1 MKTIIVAALLFASVA
16 SAFAAG
22 SSKPDWAYAVPV
34 KGQPALP
41 RLHENNTLY
50 GLPGTKLRFTR
61 NAVQG
66 LGPDGR
72 TRVPPADWFPA
83 EHSRMP
89 KLVAEG
95 DTARKIVACAL
106 CHSPMGRGRSQNA
119 ALAGLPASYFI
130 GRLQDMQRGLRQSA
144 EPRKENAHQM
154 IAFAKAMTQQEIREA
169 AAYYGALRWTS
180 WMRVVETDTVPKMAS
195 ADGMWLPLAGN
206 AREPIGNR
214 LIETP
219 TDAARTDLRDPHS
232 GFTAY
237 VPKGAVEK
245 GRKLVV
251 TGGGKTR
258 ACATCHGPNLTGLG
272 RVPGIA
278 SRSPS
283 YVARQLYDMQ
293 SGARRGPQTV
303 TWMKPVVARLSA
315 EDILNIAAYTAS
327 LPVPGR

>member
-1 MKTIIVAALLFASVA
+1 M
-16 SAFAAG
+16 
-22 SSKPDWAYAVPV
+22 
-34 KGQPALP
+34 Q
-41 RLHENNTLY
+41 
-50 GLPGTKLRFTR
+50 
-61 NAVQG
+61 QG
-66 LGPDGR
+66 LR
-72 TRVPPADWFPA
+72 R
-83 EHSRMP
+83 
-89 KLVAEG
+89 
-95 DTARKIVACAL
+95 
-106 CHSPMGRGRSQNA
+106 
-119 ALAGLPASYFI
+119 
-130 GRLQDMQRGLRQSA
+130 SA

-154 IAFAKAMTQQEIREA
+154 IDFAKAMTEQEIREA

-219 TDAARTDLRDPHS
+219 TDPARTDLRDPHS

-237 VPKGAVEK
+237 VPKGALEK
-245 GRKLVV
+245 GRRLVV

-258 ACATCHGPNLTGLG
+258 PCATCHGANLTGLG

-283 YVARQLYDMQ
+283 YLARQMYDIQ
-293 SGARRGPQTV
+293 SGARHGAQSV

-315 EDILNIAAYTAS
+315 DDILNIAAYAAS
-327 LPVPGR
+327 LPMPGK